1 MEINKKNEKK
11 LLKKYEHVS
20 NGFYLSKSLKNKE
33 YEFYSNTLNETKK
46 NTLNNLAYL
55 FSALVG
61 IFVSKINKI
70 KYFAIKNLKQMI
82 RI

>member
-1 MEINKKNEKK
+1 MKQ
-11 LLKKYEHVS
+11 
-20 NGFYLSKSLKNKE
+20 
-33 YEFYSNTLNETKK
+33 K